1 MEKFKAIIIII
12 ILFASCKP
20 TAQSPT
26 TCLEVKVVNK
36 TGLDGCGY
44 LLETENQSYLEP
56 DNLETKYRVDGT
68 KLCITYKKVNKF
80 SVCMAGEMI
89 TLTSVKKIK

>member
-1 MEKFKAIIIII
+1 MVAVICSKQKINLIWR
-12 ILFASCKP
+12 
-20 TAQSPT
+20 
-26 TCLEVKVVNK
+26 
-36 TGLDGCGY
+36 
-44 LLETENQSYLEP
+44 P

>member
-1 MEKFKAIIIII
+1 MEKFKTIIIII

-44 LLETENQSYLEP
+44 LLETENQSYLE
-56 DNLETKYRVDGT
+56 
-68 KLCITYKKVNKF
+68 
-80 SVCMAGEMI
+80 A
-89 TLTSVKKIK
+89 

>member
-1 MEKFKAIIIII
+1 M
-12 ILFASCKP
+12 FASCKP

-26 TCLEVKVVNK
+26 TCPEVKAVNK